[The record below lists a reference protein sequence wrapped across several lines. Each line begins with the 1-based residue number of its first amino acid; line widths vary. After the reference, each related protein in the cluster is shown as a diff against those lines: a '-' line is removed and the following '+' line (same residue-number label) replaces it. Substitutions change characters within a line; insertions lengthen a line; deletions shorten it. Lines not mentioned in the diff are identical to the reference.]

1 MYKVQ
6 EVAKMAGVSVRTLHH
21 YDSIGL
27 MKPSNIGSNRYRYY
41 NDGDLKLLQHIL
53 FFKEIG
59 FSLKKIQELVAEGFD
74 PEHGLIQHAEFLRQ
88 KKERIEKL
96 IENAE
101 MTLRESKGEE
111 TLTNEQRF
119 SAFASD
125 KASENIK
132 DYKTAEVQ
140 TASKVAVAAGVSE
153 AVADHGFSEEPFVI
167 EEAAPADG
175 FALVE
180 ELVSDEELAQMEE
193 IASDNTS
200 TLDEA
205 PASNETISLP
215 ENSTSV
221 EKTASVEETA
231 DAEEMVIEEEVA
243 AEENTDAIE
252 EAAPAKEEEDLE
264 EINREGNRIY
274 NAVASLMHLPPETDL
289 VQKEMEA
296 YYILLNRFY
305 NCNPKM
311 FRGLGD
317 LYAADSRFSNN
328 IDQHGT
334 GLSKYLKDAMYIY
347 AEGIENA

>member
-6 EVAKMAGVSVRTLHH
+6 EVAKIAGVSVRTLHH

-41 NDGDLKLLQHIL
+41 NDEDLKLLQHIL

-74 PEHGLIQHAEFLRQ
+74 PEHSLAQHGEFLRQ
-88 KKERIEKL
+88 KQERLERL

-101 MTLRESKGEE
+101 MTLREFKGLE

-119 SAFASD
+119 SAFTGKNEA
-125 KASENIK
+125 ENINN
-132 DYKTAEVQ
+132 YKAAIKQE
-140 TASKVAVAAGVSE
+140 APKVPVAAGGIEIE
-153 AVADHGFSEEPFVI
+153 ADAVFSEDSIVI
-167 EEAAPADG
+167 KEIGLTETLE
-175 FALVE
+175 FAE
-180 ELVSDEELAQMEE
+180 ELTMKEETIIDETSSAAETA
-193 IASDNTS
+193 ASES
-200 TLDEA
+200 
-205 PASNETISLP
+205 ISLP
-215 ENSTSV
+215 ENSTSI
-221 EKTASVEETA
+221 EKTEAIEETA
-231 DAEEMVIEEEVA
+231 PAEESPLEDEAQVEEVA
-243 AEENTDAIE
+243 PQK
-252 EAAPAKEEEDLE
+252 EAEDLE

-274 NAVASLMHLPPETDL
+274 TTVASLMHLSPETAA

-328 IDQHGT
+328 IDQHGA
-334 GLSKYLKDAMYIY
+334 GLSKYLKDAMYLY
-347 AEGIENA
+347 AESIENA